1 MGEGG
6 ETSQGGQRKSK
17 AAVGNASFKVPSP
30 PSFKDSSAIGL
41 CILRMVAVTV
51 TRAGLPTS
59 APQQSMEKTNY
70 RAPLFICQKLL
81 KVR

>member
-30 PSFKDSSAIGL
+30 DSSAIGL

-51 TRAGLPTS
+51 TRVGLPTS
-59 APQQSMEKTNY
+59 APQQSMEKQTTG
-70 RAPLFICQKLL
+70 PLYLSAKSS
-81 KVR
+81 